1 MTSPATAKPTT
12 ASSTANNA
20 PIPFIDLAAQRA
32 RIGARIDEKV
42 LDVLA
47 SCRFVNGPEVG
58 AFEEQLAAFA
68 GAKHA
73 VSCSSGTDALALLLM
88 AWGVKAG
95 DAVFCPAF
103 TFCAT
108 AEVVP
113 YVGATPV
120 FVDVKA
126 DTFNMDPES
135 LEQAIA
141 VAVEQGLTPRVV
153 IPVDLFGQPADYDAI
168 LPIAEKHGLKV
179 LCDTAQGFGGTW
191 NNKRTG
197 SIGDATATSF
207 FPAKPLGC
215 YGDGG
220 AILTDDAELVT
231 VLKSLREHGQGVDKY
246 QNVRIGMTARLDTIQ
261 AAVLIEKLAIFE
273 EEIAARDRVA
283 RRYNELLKDVATVPV
298 VDGRATSVWAQ
309 YTIRLAPGV
318 RDGLADKLKAQ
329 GVPTAVYYRLPMHL
343 QPAYKHYP
351 SAGAILPVCETLAE
365 EVISLPMHAYLD
377 ETTQDR
383 IVAAV
388 KQALAEG

>member
-1 MTSPATAKPTT
+1 MTSPATAK
-12 ASSTANNA
+12 ASTANNA

-47 SCRFVNGPEVG
+47 SCRFVNGPEVS

-126 DTFNMDPES
+126 DTFNMDPDS

-168 LPIAEKHGLKV
+168 LPIAETYGLKV

-191 NNKRTG
+191 NNRRTG

-298 VDGRATSVWAQ
+298 VDQRATSVWAQ
-309 YTIRLAPGV
+309 YTIRLAPGM

-351 SAGAILPVCETLAE
+351 AAGAILPVCETLAE